1 MTPGE
6 KNVVKSLVAV
16 AWADGKLERG
26 ESGVIEGLLAGFDA
40 TEDEEREI
48 LEYAKTRRTLEGD
61 LPLRELGREDR
72 ELLLSNAALLTHADG
87 VQSESEKRALERLTQ
102 LLGFAPDEAQQLIDI
117 AKEGALNLGTKPLEE
132 I

>member
-48 LEYAKTRRTLEGD
+48 LEYAKTRRTLESD
-61 LPLRELGREDR
+61 LPLRDLGREDR

-87 VQSESEKRALERLTQ
+87 IQSESEKRALERVIQ